1 MWVFNSKEIH
11 SHEDLHPDCV
21 AFVYV
26 ITYEDGKKYLG
37 KKIVRSLR
45 RLPSTKKQLK
55 IRKNYVRK
63 EIKDLPFIN
72 YEGSLDNSACTSIV
86 SKKILYQC
94 SSKITATYIETALL
108 VECDALFSDD
118 YLNQNILGKF
128 YDNALEGLIE

>member
-1 MWVFNSKEIH
+1 MWIFKGKEIH
-11 SHEDLHPDCV
+11 SHEDLHPDCI

-37 KKIVRSLR
+37 KKTVRSLR
-45 RLPSTKKQLK
+45 RLPPTKKQLK

-63 EIKDLPFIN
+63 EMKNLPFIN
-72 YEGSLDNSACTSIV
+72 YEGSLDNSKCTPIA
-86 SKKILYQC
+86 SKEILHQC
-94 SSKITATYIETALL
+94 SSKITATYVETALL
-108 VECDALFSDD
+108 VEYDALFSDD